1 MFLRY
6 IYREHFKVLNFLT
19 ITLQKCNNIIVYSKL
34 ILRKIDPD
42 LKTINASAKI
52 QDLQVFKGTDG
63 KGTSE
68 TSFGYSGVSRVGWTD
83 WGACRT
89 LIKLNNFSFATYK
102 ISNSWQIESAYNA
115 IEVSKI
121 E

>member
-1 MFLRY
+1 M
-6 IYREHFKVLNFLT
+6 
-19 ITLQKCNNIIVYSKL
+19 
-34 ILRKIDPD
+34 KIDPD

-52 QDLQVFKGTDG
+52 QDLQVFKGKDG

-68 TSFGYSGVSRVGWTD
+68 TSAGYSGVSRVGWTD
-83 WGACRT
+83 LGACRT
-89 LIKLNNFSFATYK
+89 LLKLNGFSFSSYGIADVSK
-102 ISNSWQIESAYNA
+102 IKSAYNA